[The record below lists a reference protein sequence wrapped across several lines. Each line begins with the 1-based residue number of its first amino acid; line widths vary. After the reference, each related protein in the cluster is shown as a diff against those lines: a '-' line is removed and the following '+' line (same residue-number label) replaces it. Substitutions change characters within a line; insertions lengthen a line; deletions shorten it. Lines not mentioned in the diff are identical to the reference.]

1 MLDMSFTLGNLPSRV
16 RGSYGHPLDNYFRL
30 ARGRS
35 VQTDSVAA
43 GEITKWFDTNY
54 HYLVPEF
61 EATTTFAL
69 DASRLLAQIE
79 EARQVGVKAK
89 PVIVGPLTYLALGK
103 AKDDSDKL
111 VLLPR
116 LLPVYASLLETLAVH
131 GVDWVQID
139 EPILVTE
146 LAEDWRRAFGSAYV
160 RLGQCPESVS
170 TRVAEVDASVE
181 LVRRIAA
188 SRTLLVE
195 SRAIRVSS

>member
-1 MLDMSFTLGNLPSRV
+1 
-16 RGSYGHPLDNYFRL
+16 
-30 ARGRS
+30 
-35 VQTDSVAA
+35 
-43 GEITKWFDTNY
+43 
-54 HYLVPEF
+54 
-61 EATTTFAL
+61 
-69 DASRLLAQIE
+69 
-79 EARQVGVKAK
+79 
-89 PVIVGPLTYLALGK
+89 
-103 AKDDSDKL
+103 
-111 VLLPR
+111 
-116 LLPVYASLLETLAVH
+116 LPVYASLLETLAVH